1 MSHIQHATTL
11 SPADVLRL
19 SPVQQ
24 AANGICYASSG
35 EVNLSSDEL
44 QRMVAAVPQP
54 IAAVLTRKAFY
65 FVPLTVA
72 DGDQT
77 LIADRYDV
85 LLSDRAVCHRNLTLG
100 DAQCVFISTRLMDDR
115 FSVAFEFY
123 INTAHAFA
131 DQTGFS
137 QPFADLVWKQA
148 EDKVKGE
155 TSLDANELR
164 KIVTSNAPDAEKAR
178 QEYFET
184 TFADAIAIYLLS
196 LYLDVDYDVTVSM
209 NTFTALPDVG
219 TEVSLFIYTNVREDQ
234 IALFGFHRPEEKA
247 LFEKLISVS
256 GIGPKLAVNILVGMN
271 TSDLVAT
278 IRGGDATRLTRM
290 PGVGKKTAERMVLE
304 LKDKLAD
311 FGVTPAAPRP
321 KHVLEDDVLS
331 ALINLGYQSVAAE
344 RALEKLGPADG
355 RSFEQLFRAALA
367 QLAR

>member
-1 MSHIQHATTL
+1 MIAHLRGTLLATSPGHAIV
-11 SPADVLRL
+11 D
-19 SPVQQ
+19 
-24 AANGICYASSG
+24 
-35 EVNLSSDEL
+35 
-44 QRMVAAVPQP
+44 
-54 IAAVLTRKAFY
+54 
-65 FVPLTVA
+65 
-72 DGDQT
+72 
-77 LIADRYDV
+77 
-85 LLSDRAVCHRNLTLG
+85 CHG
-100 DAQCVFISTRLMDDR
+100 V
-115 FSVAFEFY
+115 
-123 INTAHAFA
+123 
-131 DQTGFS
+131 G
-137 QPFADLVWKQA
+137 
-148 EDKVKGE
+148 
-155 TSLDANELR
+155 
-164 KIVTSNAPDAEKAR
+164 
-178 QEYFET
+178 
-184 TFADAIAIYLLS
+184 
-196 LYLDVDYDVTVSM
+196 YDVTVSM
-209 NTFTALPDVG
+209 NTFTELPDVG

-256 GIGPKLAVNILVGMN
+256 GIGPKLAVNILGGMN